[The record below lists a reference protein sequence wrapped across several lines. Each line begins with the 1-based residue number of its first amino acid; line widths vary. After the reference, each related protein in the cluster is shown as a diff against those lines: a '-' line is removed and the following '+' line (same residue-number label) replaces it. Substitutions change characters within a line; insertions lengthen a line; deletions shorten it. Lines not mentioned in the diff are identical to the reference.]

1 MKSLPSLSMFVA
13 GCFALAGAAPPTRI
27 QPRTSPT
34 AVNPNQ
40 VANWPERIAARDA
53 GSEGEAWAQ
62 ATLDDGAWKTMKL
75 PVHFEKA
82 GLPDFDGVVWFR
94 RMIEIPVE
102 MTKAAAVLSLG
113 AIDDMDVT
121 WVNGVRVG
129 GYEQP
134 GAHFTP
140 RNYKLPTGT
149 LKPGKNLIAVR
160 VMDHGQG
167 GGMAA
172 THGNMQLT
180 AGGKTIPLA
189 GKWHYRAGATL
200 AQLLSEGD
208 KEVITSPS
216 IEPFKGKFGLRPHE
230 VISFAG
236 GTTMV
241 KQAES
246 GYLEAILTNSTGEAV
261 HFRDI
266 AWQADTVYQQQRPRN
281 FGTHLDLLERA
292 KTSMIIAN
300 FGQMEALDGTTEMP
314 RFIAA
319 YEQLLDQYS
328 QCTSRIVLI
337 APHRY
342 AKPENPHLP
351 DLSKRNGDLDAY
363 AGGIRQLA
371 ERRGFLFV
379 DLAKLDLEGL
389 SPNGVQLNDAGHY
402 RWAQL
407 VASELTGQN
416 IRGQAPALDEMRTVI
431 KRKNKLWQ
439 QHWRPT
445 NWSFLYGNRQHVP
458 SSHDH
463 RPGKPRWLPEE
474 VNAIIPLIEH
484 SEAEILSQQLKAR

>member
-1 MKSLPSLSMFVA
+1 MVVA
-13 GCFALAGAAPPTRI
+13 GSFGMAWAAPPTRI
-27 QPRTSPT
+27 QTRPSPT

-40 VANWPERIAARDA
+40 VAHWPERIAARDA
-53 GSEGEAWAQ
+53 GSAGEAWAQ

-160 VMDHGQG
+160 VMDHGWS

-180 AGGKTIPLA
+180 AGGKVILLA
-189 GKWHYRAGATL
+189 GEWRYRPGATL
-200 AQLLSEGD
+200 AQLLNEGD
-208 KEVITSPS
+208 HEAITSPS
-216 IEPFKGKFGLRPHE
+216 NEPFKGKFVLRPHE

-236 GTTMV
+236 GSTMV

-246 GYLEAILTNSTGEAV
+246 GYLETILTNSTREAI

-281 FGTHLDLLERA
+281 FGTHLELLKRA
-292 KTSMIIAN
+292 KTSLIIAN

-337 APHRY
+337 APHRF

-363 AGGIRQLA
+363 TGGIRQLA

-379 DLAKLDLEGL
+379 DLSKLDLEGL
-389 SPNGVQLNDAGHY
+389 SPDGVQLNEAGHS
-402 RWAQL
+402 RWAHH
-407 VASELTGQN
+407 VASALTGQN
-416 IRGQAPALDEMRTVI
+416 ILGQPPARDEMRTVI
-431 KRKNKLWQ
+431 KRKNKLWR

-463 RPGKPRWLPEE
+463 RPGKPRWFPEE

-484 SEAEILSQQLKAR
+484 SEAEIRSQQSKAR

>member
-1 MKSLPSLSMFVA
+1 MSFLPCLSIFAA

-27 QPRTSPT
+27 QPRTNPT
-34 AVNPNQ
+34 AINPNQ
-40 VANWPERIAARDA
+40 VAHWPERIAARDA
-53 GSEGEAWAQ
+53 GSAGEAWAQ

-102 MTKAAAVLSLG
+102 MTKAAAMLSLG

-129 GYEQP
+129 GHEQP

-140 RNYKLPTGT
+140 RNYKLPTGI

-160 VMDHGQG
+160 VMDHGAG

-180 AGGKTIPLA
+180 AGDKSIPLA
-189 GKWHYRAGATL
+189 GKWSYRAGATL
-200 AQLLSEGD
+200 TQLLSEGD
-208 KEVITSPS
+208 KEAITSPS
-216 IEPFKGKFGLRPHE
+216 IEPFNGKFVLRPHE

-246 GYLEAILTNSTGEAV
+246 GYLEAILTNSTRKAL

-292 KTSMIIAN
+292 KTSVIIAN

-314 RFIAA
+314 RFIALTNSYLINIHNA
-319 YEQLLDQYS
+319 RPALFSSPPIDMPNQRI
-328 QCTSRIVLI
+328 CTCLISANAIATSMPTREGFVNWRSVADICSSTSPSLISRDS
-337 APHRY
+337 A
-342 AKPENPHLP
+342 
-351 DLSKRNGDLDAY
+351 
-363 AGGIRQLA
+363 
-371 ERRGFLFV
+371 
-379 DLAKLDLEGL
+379 
-389 SPNGVQLNDAGHY
+389 PNGVQLNDAGHY

-416 IRGQAPALDEMRTVI
+416 IRGQAP
-431 KRKNKLWQ
+431 LWT
-439 QHWRPT
+439 RCGP
-445 NWSFLYGNRQHVP
+445 
-458 SSHDH
+458 
-463 RPGKPRWLPEE
+463 
-474 VNAIIPLIEH
+474 
-484 SEAEILSQQLKAR
+484 